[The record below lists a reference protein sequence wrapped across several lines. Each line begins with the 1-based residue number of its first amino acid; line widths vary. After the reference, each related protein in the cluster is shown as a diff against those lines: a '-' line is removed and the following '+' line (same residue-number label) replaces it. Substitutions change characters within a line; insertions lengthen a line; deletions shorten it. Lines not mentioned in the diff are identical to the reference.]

1 MHKISAYR
9 IYSAINS
16 IPFPRL
22 YQIIASIGE
31 AYSINHKSN
40 NAVASRLGIPV
51 HLVHLVLMVE
61 DKRFWIHPGIDP
73 ISILRAISMWTLRKG
88 CRQGA
93 STIPE
98 QVVKLRKFRLGRTKI
113 WERIQRAFFGVVLIS
128 RFPKEDILIEYLNRV
143 YLGKSCYGVKAAALS
158 YFGCTEFLTPAQS
171 LFIADRIALPN
182 QWRYGRLIN
191 ILRRPSV
198 CDVLSQDICELP
210 KIYGMNF
217 GKQAEAAVRNILK
230 VLSYD
235 CFQR

>member
-1 MHKISAYR
+1 MTLKL
-9 IYSAINS
+9 NL
-16 IPFPRL
+16 PRL

-40 NAVASRLGIPV
+40 NTVARRLGIPV
-51 HLVHLVLMVE
+51 HLIHLILMVE

-73 ISILRAISMWTLRKG
+73 ISILRAISMWALSKG

-98 QVVKLRKFRLGRTKI
+98 QVVKLRKFRLGRTTI

-128 RFPKEDILIEYLNRV
+128 HLPKEDILIEYLNRV
-143 YLGKSCYGVKAAALS
+143 YLGKSCYGVKAAAHS

-182 QWRYGRLIN
+182 HWRYGRLVN
-191 ILRRPSV
+191 ILMRPSV

-217 GKQAEAAVRNILK
+217 GQQAEAAVRNILK

-235 CFQR
+235 CSQS